1 MADEPTDLIQAIA
14 ALRVRVD
21 EHDRHL
27 GDVDRRLA
35 LIVTEMRASIDRI
48 SNEGREQ
55 RLALV
60 ESTVR
65 LAETVTGF
73 QQTLDLMVS
82 ANERILS
89 EHKRGLDAFMI
100 AHDSY
105 NRNAEAT
112 AVRLRM
118 LETSF
123 GTLQC
128 QVSAS

>member
-1 MADEPTDLIQAIA
+1 MMDEPTDPPTTLA
-14 ALRVRVD
+14 ALGVRVA
-21 EHDRHL
+21 EHERRL

-35 LIVTEMRASIDRI
+35 LIVTDMRASIERI
-48 SNEGREQ
+48 GTEGQSQ
-55 RLALV
+55 RLALM
-60 ESTVR
+60 ESNVR

-73 QQTLDLMVS
+73 RQTLDLMVA
-82 ANERILS
+82 ANERILA

-112 AVRLRM
+112 AARLRT

-123 GTLQC
+123 GMLQC
-128 QVSAS
+128 KVSAS